1 MEMPVQGLLSYAFF
15 SGHNSGDYGVVETR
29 TVMIPV
35 GDVFA
40 QASLIACNGAGAH
53 RAGIAGFTN
62 VALGGGQTFP
72 DWKSWPATYFIQ
84 SCTSVTFGYVSPGH
98 GSTGVLCNVWQF

>member
-53 RAGIAGFTN
+53 GPASQDLQMSLWVAGRRFPIGKAGLQRISSKAAQ
-62 VALGGGQTFP
+62 V
-72 DWKSWPATYFIQ
+72 
-84 SCTSVTFGYVSPGH
+84 
-98 GSTGVLCNVWQF
+98 